1 MKTEKQTV
9 ETMLTDETQNN
20 LAKTDKVNHP
30 ENGIVLMDN
39 TVLQCFPKEASPAEF
54 NASKPNIED
63 STAQQQLFVD
73 NAYYLLAHRD
83 RIMRDSRM
91 FLAPVAVLNGLA
103 FLGPI
108 GFKSPTIG
116 VYLEWW
122 ENCMGAVRIENGR
135 RSLVYKLVGSP
146 LSGNNRCG
154 EVFEDG
160 TTNVVTLMPF
170 NVHWRPFVDINTRY
184 TEAKRAYQAYSLQ
197 EVLDILHSE
206 DEDKTSYARNINQ
219 YFNQY
224 FMHHELRILRE
235 RVKEFESRSSEYYQ
249 KYQEILVL
257 HNEANL
263 RKACMEYKSFEI
275 DINSEIE
282 RLKAQKQRMKKELR
296 LGLLDNI
303 SYQRK
308 VMPLNKCIDELA
320 AKLKSMLHKIYIEF
334 NAIGIDGNTLRNYLE
349 QIE

>member
-9 ETMLTDETQNN
+9 ETMLTDKTQNN

-30 ENGIVLMDN
+30 ENGIILMDN
-39 TVLQCFPKEASPAEF
+39 TVLQCFPKEHSQAEL
-54 NASKPNIED
+54 NGSEPNIED
-63 STAQQQLFVD
+63 SNAQQQLFVE
-73 NAYYLLAHRD
+73 NAFYLLAHRD

-91 FLAPVAVLNGLA
+91 FLAPVAVQNGLA
-103 FLGPI
+103 FLGSS
-108 GFKSPTIG
+108 GFKFPTIG

-135 RSLVYKLVGSP
+135 RSLVYKLAGSP
-146 LSGNNRCG
+146 LSGINRCG

-160 TTNVVTLMPF
+160 TTNVYTFVPF
-170 NVHWRPFVDINTRY
+170 NVHWRPFVDINRRY

-219 YFNQY
+219 YF
-224 FMHHELRILRE
+224 MHHELKILRE
-235 RVKEFESRSSEYYQ
+235 RVKELESRSSEYYQ

-263 RKACMEYKSFEI
+263 RKACMEYKSSVI
-275 DINSEIE
+275 DVNSEIE
-282 RLKAQKQRMKKELR
+282 RLKAQKRRMKKELR

-308 VMPLNKCIDELA
+308 VMPLNKSIDELA
-320 AKLKSMLHKIYIEF
+320 AKLKSMFHKIYIEF
-334 NAIGIDGNTLRNYLE
+334 DAIGIGGNTLRNYLE